1 MFKHINFN
9 VLGTAFIVVVLLCAG
24 IYFYMQWDN
33 RRFVS
38 ELGTPPPLTTKSKP
52 TAETQSDETQPTEPT
67 EFISEND
74 AVLESESAKESE
86 LMDEDAPIAQTDTS
100 EPTSEFDPTPL
111 LSAFGLPEEVTSL
124 LNESADET
132 DFEHAQEHLVQEY
145 GQSPEVKAI
154 IDKLRQMS
162 GGSVKLDDL
171 TELFEAWILVL
182 PEGEQESRR
191 QLMDVLT
198 QLYQA
203 KTFGG
208 NAEMSIEVQ
217 VIEMD
222 DSDN

>member
-1 MFKHINFN
+1 MPKNTVN
-9 VLGTAFIVVVLLCAG
+9 LQKL
-24 IYFYMQWDN
+24 
-33 RRFVS
+33 
-38 ELGTPPPLTTKSKP
+38 
-52 TAETQSDETQPTEPT
+52 
-67 EFISEND
+67 
-74 AVLESESAKESE
+74 
-86 LMDEDAPIAQTDTS
+86 
-100 EPTSEFDPTPL
+100 
-111 LSAFGLPEEVTSL
+111 
-124 LNESADET
+124 
-132 DFEHAQEHLVQEY
+132 
-145 GQSPEVKAI
+145 KAI